1 MMSTPLLPVP
11 LPHKRD
17 VRLAVLLLLVICVSL
32 ASLTAWKIW
41 AARQRA
47 LNEVQVHSLNLT
59 QALDTYAE
67 GIIRQS
73 SMMLLGLSERLEVDG
88 GGPQQLARLAGLVE
102 EQNELLTQL
111 HGLTVY
117 GPTGEWLMSTNGP
130 IPDGANSADREFF
143 IHHRDNPSR
152 EVFIGPPIRSRSTQD
167 WVITVSRRFEQ
178 PGGQFAGV
186 IAVTLGVEN
195 FLRLFGKI
203 DVGKDGAIALTYTSG
218 RILVRYPFREQD
230 MGRDFSRSPIYT
242 RYLVENSVGTAS
254 FASSLDGV
262 ERLYA
267 FRKNEHL
274 PLVTTVAIGKREA
287 LDAWRME
294 AWLTVGLV
302 LALQGVIAVIGRLL
316 IRDMRHRAEMDA
328 QLLVAREELLAT
340 NRQLAVL
347 ATHDT
352 LTGLA
357 NRRRFDEV
365 LASEVRRAQREA
377 QPLAL
382 LLIDID
388 HFKRF
393 NDAYGHIGGDECLK
407 AVSALLRE
415 CVRRPTD
422 VVARYGGEE
431 LAMVLPNTEVAGAV
445 VVAETVLARLAELNI
460 VHAGS
465 PFGRVSVSIG
475 VAGMA
480 GQGETPLTLVAAA
493 DQALYAAK
501 AAGRNRCVVFEG
513 GGAAHRG
520 SSPLPQG

>member
-1 MMSTPLLPVP
+1 MMSPPTLPAMAP
-11 LPHKRD
+11 RKRD

-32 ASLTAWKIW
+32 ASLTAWKVL
-41 AARQRA
+41 ASRQRA
-47 LNEVQVHSLNLT
+47 LSEVNVHSLNLT

-67 GIIRQS
+67 GVIRQS
-73 SMMLLGLSERLEVDG
+73 SMLLLGLGERLEVDG
-88 GGPQQLARLAGLVE
+88 NGPQQLARLGALVE
-102 EQNELLTQL
+102 SQNNLLTQL
-111 HGLTVY
+111 HGITIY
-117 GPTGEWLMSTNGP
+117 GAHGEWLMTSNGA

-143 IHHRDNPSR
+143 IHHRDDPSR
-152 EVFIGPPIRSRSTQD
+152 EVFVGPPIQSRSTQD

-178 PGGQFAGV
+178 PQGQFAGV

-203 DVGKDGAIALTYTSG
+203 DVGQDGAIALTYTNG
-218 RILVRYPFREQD
+218 RMLVRYPFREQD
-230 MGRDFSRSPIYT
+230 MGRDFSQSPIYT
-242 RYLVENSVGTAS
+242 HYLVENSVGTAS
-254 FASSLDGV
+254 FTSSLDGV

-274 PLVTTVAIGKREA
+274 PLVTTVAIGKNEA
-287 LDAWRME
+287 LTSWRVE

-302 LALQGVIAVIGRLL
+302 LALLSVIVGIGCLL
-316 IRDMRHRAEMDA
+316 IRDMRRRAEMDA
-328 QLLVAREELLAT
+328 QLLLAREELLAT

-347 ATHDT
+347 ATHDQ

-365 LASEVRRAQREA
+365 LASEARRAQREA

-393 NDAYGHIGGDECLK
+393 NDQYGHIAGDECLK
-407 AVSALLRE
+407 AVSALLQG
-415 CVRRPTD
+415 CVRRPPD
-422 VVARYGGEE
+422 LVARYGGEE
-431 LAMVLPNTEVAGAV
+431 VAIVLPNTDVAGAV
-445 VVAETVLARLAELNI
+445 VVAEAVLARLAELNV

-475 VAGMA
+475 VAGSA
-480 GQGETPLTLVAAA
+480 GQGASPLALVAAA

-501 AAGRNRCVVFEG
+501 AAGRNRCVVFEE
-513 GGAAHRG
+513 GGAGNRDG
-520 SSPLPQG
+520 SRIFGA

>member
-1 MMSTPLLPVP
+1 
-11 LPHKRD
+11 
-17 VRLAVLLLLVICVSL
+17 
-32 ASLTAWKIW
+32 
-41 AARQRA
+41 
-47 LNEVQVHSLNLT
+47 
-59 QALDTYAE
+59 
-67 GIIRQS
+67 
-73 SMMLLGLSERLEVDG
+73 
-88 GGPQQLARLAGLVE
+88 
-102 EQNELLTQL
+102 
-111 HGLTVY
+111 
-117 GPTGEWLMSTNGP
+117 
-130 IPDGANSADREFF
+130 
-143 IHHRDNPSR
+143 
-152 EVFIGPPIRSRSTQD
+152 
-167 WVITVSRRFEQ
+167 
-178 PGGQFAGV
+178 
-186 IAVTLGVEN
+186 
-195 FLRLFGKI
+195 
-203 DVGKDGAIALTYTSG
+203 
-218 RILVRYPFREQD
+218 
-230 MGRDFSRSPIYT
+230 
-242 RYLVENSVGTAS
+242 
-254 FASSLDGV
+254 
-262 ERLYA
+262 
-267 FRKNEHL
+267 
-274 PLVTTVAIGKREA
+274 
-287 LDAWRME
+287 
-294 AWLTVGLV
+294 
-302 LALQGVIAVIGRLL
+302 
-316 IRDMRHRAEMDA
+316 
-328 QLLVAREELLAT
+328 
-340 NRQLAVL
+340 VL